1 MKTNAIWF
9 EAVRYVFQM
18 PKHRREWHYWFQI
31 KKKDIILQLILKG
44 AVCAWSTSRLDQ
56 VPYPPHIDLK
66 ISSKL
71 HMLHADD
78 NLSSI

>member
-1 MKTNAIWF
+1 MYFKCLNI
-9 EAVRYVFQM
+9 EENDIIDSQ
-18 PKHRREWHYWFQI
+18 
-31 KKKDIILQLILKG
+31 KKKKHIILHLILKG
-44 AVCAWSTSRLDQ
+44 AACAWSTSRLDQ